1 MIHELRDRGYQI
13 VGIAGSSM
21 GALVGGLQ
29 AAERLDEFA
38 DWARS
43 LTQRAILRL
52 LDPSITAA
60 GVLRAEK
67 ILDAVRDILG
77 ASTIEQL
84 SIPYTAVATDLLAG
98 KSVWLQRGPVDEAI
112 RASIAIPGVIAPH
125 VVDGRLLADGGILDP
140 LPMAPISAV
149 NADLTI
155 AVSLSGSEIVGD
167 AEPEPRPTTEWL
179 NRMLSSTSA
188 LFDTA
193 AARSLLDRPT
203 ARAVLNRFGVG
214 DPESDIEAEAD
225 EEPDVPKLGGFE
237 VMNRT
242 IDIAQA
248 ALARHTLAAYPPDLL
263 IEVPRSACRGLE
275 FHRAA
280 EVIDIGRAL
289 AAHALDTLDTTHPTR
304 RHPAEP
310 EGISHGTSDFTRRR
324 GAGST
329 VATARCARYALE
341 RLRGLVR
348 SPVDVYPAEPT
359 ALAIDN
365 NVAIPTRDG
374 TVLRVNVYRPPDGG
388 PFAVLLCAHPYGK
401 DNLPTKKKR
410 GRGYSVSIQYQVL
423 RQPTRLRF
431 SDLTGWEAPD
441 PVWWTEHGFAV
452 VNCDLRGAGQIRWS
466 RLIAVRSGRRGCL
479 RRYRVGGAPTVVH
492 RRGGHA
498 RCLLSCHLAVESAAL
513 RPPHLA
519 AIVPWEGF
527 TDAYRDFARTGG
539 IRETG
544 FLTIWSRDLGSAG

>member
-1 MIHELRDRGYQI
+1 MADFDAQRAGDSSRPRVALALGSGGARGYAHIGVIHELRDRGYQI

-29 AAERLDEFA
+29 AAGRLDEFA

-52 LDPSITAA
+52 LDPSISAA

-77 ASTIEQL
+77 AATIEQL

-140 LPMAPISAV
+140 LPMAPIAAV

-155 AVSLSGSEIVGD
+155 AVSLSGSDAGGD
-167 AEPEPRPTTEWL
+167 PEPEPRPTTEWL

-203 ARAVLNRFGVG
+203 ARAVLSRFGAG
-214 DPESDIEAEAD
+214 DPDSDIEAGQADVD

-280 EVIDIGRAL
+280 EVIDTGRAL
-289 AAHALDTLDTTHPTR
+289 AAHALDIIESPDLDAPR
-304 RHPAEP
+304 R
-310 EGISHGTSDFTRRR
+310 D
-324 GAGST
+324 
-329 VATARCARYALE
+329 
-341 RLRGLVR
+341 
-348 SPVDVYPAEPT
+348 
-359 ALAIDN
+359 
-365 NVAIPTRDG
+365 
-374 TVLRVNVYRPPDGG
+374 
-388 PFAVLLCAHPYGK
+388 
-401 DNLPTKKKR
+401 
-410 GRGYSVSIQYQVL
+410 
-423 RQPTRLRF
+423 QP
-431 SDLTGWEAPD
+431 
-441 PVWWTEHGFAV
+441 
-452 VNCDLRGAGQIRWS
+452 
-466 RLIAVRSGRRGCL
+466 
-479 RRYRVGGAPTVVH
+479 
-492 RRGGHA
+492 
-498 RCLLSCHLAVESAAL
+498 
-513 RPPHLA
+513 
-519 AIVPWEGF
+519 
-527 TDAYRDFARTGG
+527 
-539 IRETG
+539 
-544 FLTIWSRDLGSAG
+544 